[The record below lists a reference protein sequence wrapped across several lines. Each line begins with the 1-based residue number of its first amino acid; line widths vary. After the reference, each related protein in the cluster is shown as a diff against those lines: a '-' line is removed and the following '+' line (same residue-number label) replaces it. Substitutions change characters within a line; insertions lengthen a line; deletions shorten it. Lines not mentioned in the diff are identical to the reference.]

1 MDAEFLHHPLVQS
14 GAVPFLAAFV
24 AAALMRGIFGV
35 RLGGAFAGLAAVIG
49 FLAAYGVIM
58 GVPPAFPRSA
68 NQKLPYIAGAALL
81 LGVVGEAIVP
91 LRRVSG
97 LLVFAA
103 GAAAVLW
110 LGERTLLASVTS
122 AVFPLGLAL
131 AGGFVLWRLHR
142 IGAESERRMDASAV
156 MLVTAIAAAMLGLHG
171 ASNAVTQLG
180 FALAAA
186 LGGFF
191 LINWPTPNCDAGP
204 ALTLG
209 AGVPLLSLVALL
221 ALFTDIHPLSLA
233 LLAVAVLAGEAAQ
246 RLPVPHG
253 PFGIA
258 LSPLLAAAI
267 AAVPAAAAVYL
278 TAVTR
283 SGGALW
289 PRF

>member
-1 MDAEFLHHPLVQS
+1 MDADFLHHPLVQS

-24 AAALMRGIFGV
+24 AAALMRGVFGV
-35 RLGGAFAGLAAVIG
+35 RLGGAFAGLAVVIG

-58 GVPPAFPRSA
+58 GVPPALPRSA
-68 NQKLPYIAGAALL
+68 NQKLPYIALASLL
-81 LGVVGEAIVP
+81 LGVVGEAVAP
-91 LRRVSG
+91 MRRLSG
-97 LLVFAA
+97 LMVFAA

-110 LGERTLLASVTS
+110 LGERTLLTGISS
-122 AVFPLGLAL
+122 ALFPLALAA

-142 IGAESERRMDASAV
+142 VGADNTRRMDASAV
-156 MLVTAIAAAMLGLHG
+156 LLVTAFAAAMLGLHG
-171 ASNAVTQLG
+171 ASASVTQLG

-221 ALFTDIHPLSLA
+221 ALFTDVHPLSLA

-246 RLPVPHG
+246 RLPLPHG
-253 PFGIA
+253 SFGVA

-267 AAVPAAAAVYL
+267 AAVPAAAGVYL
-278 TAVTR
+278 TAVAR